1 MDFRKISGILQIL
14 DMGIYRNEKEI
25 PYMDD
30 NDFLNWKITIN
41 RQIGEMEKYLKIIK
55 EEGEK

>member
-1 MDFRKISGILQIL
+1 
-14 DMGIYRNEKEI
+14 MGIYRNEKEI